1 MPLVDAVAEDWAS
14 GCMLVLTSLALELSR
29 KFFGRDLDDACLL
42 IRGTIAVVAVINHFE
57 KVIELEIIIEHAK
70 SKDLISDG
78 ILIIRIWMLRTGH
91 PIINKKI
98 SNHATPNSGAVARFH
113 APPAFTPPKDQQ

>member
-1 MPLVDAVAEDWAS
+1 MKQKRDQVRCFASEEIAAGRDVPLVDAVAEDWAS

-57 KVIELEIIIEHAK
+57 KVIELVIIIEHAK
-70 SKDLISDG
+70 SKDLI
-78 ILIIRIWMLRTGH
+78 
-91 PIINKKI
+91 
-98 SNHATPNSGAVARFH
+98 
-113 APPAFTPPKDQQ
+113 